1 MRGRLGLLLL
11 ALALPARAET
21 VVIPGPESVLLRGEL
36 LLPDGPAVAP
46 AIVALHGCGGPYP
59 QRDAQWG
66 EMLRGRGHIVLFPD
80 SFGSRGLGSQ
90 CRETRRDVT
99 AVGLRRRDALA
110 AAQWLADRPG
120 TPPGGVVLMGWS
132 DGGSTVLAAG
142 RDHPTRRGLIRGL
155 VAFYPGCGAAARLG
169 GWQPVAPMLLLHG
182 EADDWTPIWPCRA
195 LAAEAGPVVRF
206 VAYPGAWHNFDV
218 DIPVRQ
224 MRNIPSSQRGD
235 GVVHVGGDMAGRLDA
250 LARVPGFLAALPP
263 R

>member
-1 MRGRLGLLLL
+1 MRMLVLFLLLI
-11 ALALPARAET
+11 AAPARGET
-21 VVIPGPESVLLRGEL
+21 VTLPGPDGVVLRAEL

-46 AIVALHGCGGPYP
+46 AIVALHGCGGPYA
-59 QRDAQWG
+59 QRDRQWG
-66 EMLRGRGHIVLFPD
+66 EVLRGRGHIVLFPD
-80 SFGSRGLGSQ
+80 SFGSRDADSQ
-90 CRETRRDVT
+90 CRETRQVAT
-99 AVGLRRRDALA
+99 PLGLRRRDALA

-132 DGGSTVLAAG
+132 HGGSTVLAAG

-155 VAFYPGCGAAARLG
+155 VAFYPGCGPVARLG

-195 LAAEAGPVVRF
+195 LAEEAGPVVTF

-224 MRNIPSSQRGD
+224 LRNIPSSQRGD
-235 GVVHVGGDMAGRLDA
+235 GVVHAGGDPAARADA
-250 LARVPGFLAALPP
+250 LTRVPAFLAALPAV